1 MAASSP
7 TVLAHVAWML
17 RGSFED
23 LAVEALGYILNG
35 SDSATEALEDVLREG
50 GADVSPI
57 RLVQTQAVEET
68 GATPDLACLDQDG
81 ERHVLIEAKFD
92 AMLTKNQPV
101 QYLRHLPKDRSSVL
115 LVVAPKRR
123 LVPLWAEMKKLVL
136 DSGDFTIEGESTTDG
151 LVNASVSDHSAL
163 SLVSWEYL
171 LHKLAARAEEEVE
184 ESTLRSI
191 AELQGVVEYEA
202 LNAFQAP
209 SSDLAML
216 DELGKKRYKDLIDGT
231 ITEGIREKLVS
242 VDGFGPGGGTTGY
255 IRYFAIG
262 EVPVWFGYDLR
273 LWEAYGG
280 PMWVGFQTLAQQN
293 IGTVRER
300 LRRLCARRPDDF
312 FHDVPAWSHK
322 RDYIRIEMPARG
334 ELPMMREA
342 LLVQLREIAASLG
355 DVKLPS
361 TDASD

>member
-35 SDSATEALEDVLREG
+35 SESAMQALEEILREG

-101 QYLRHLPKDRSSVL
+101 QYLKHLPKDRSSVL

-123 LVPLWAEMKKLVL
+123 LESLWAEMKELVQGA
-136 DSGDFTIEGESTTDG
+136 DAFTVNEETATEGLKRT
-151 LVNASVSDHSAL
+151 SVSESSAL
-163 SLVSWEYL
+163 MLVSWERL
-171 LHKLAARAEEEVE
+171 LRKLAARAEEEVE

-209 SSDLAML
+209 SSDLA
-216 DELGKKRYKDLIDGT
+216 ELGESNKNRFRDLIDGA
-231 ITEGIREKLVS
+231 ISEGIREDWAS
-242 VDGFGPGGGTTGY
+242 IAGFGPGGGTTGY

-262 EVPVWFGYDLR
+262 QVPVWFGYDLR

-280 PMWVGFQTLAQQN
+280 PLWVGFQTLAQQN
-293 IGTVRER
+293 IDTVREG
-300 LRRLCARRPDDF
+300 LRRLCAKRPDNF
-312 FHDVPAWSHK
+312 YQDVPAWSQR

-334 ELPMMREA
+334 EFPMMREA
-342 LLVQLREIAASLG
+342 LLVQLREIADSLNV
-355 DVKLPS
+355 VKLQS
-361 TDASD
+361 TDSSD